1 MTAVLDP
8 MARELIREALA
19 ALGDQMSLTIVR
31 TSHSDTVK
39 NAMDF
44 SAALCDVNGRLIA
57 QGLTLPNQLGSVPDA
72 AASVL
77 RNFAGDLNPGDMV
90 VLNDPFDGG
99 MHLPDIFLFKPVF
112 RDGEM
117 VGLIATVVHHTDVG
131 GSIPGSM
138 SPNASEVY
146 QEGLRI
152 PPVKFYEGG
161 KPSRSVH
168 AFIRANVRVPD
179 VVMGDFGAQ
188 VAACN
193 VGEAGLMRLIDTY
206 GLEAFTAHVED
217 LMDYSERLTRA
228 EIRSWPNG
236 VYTRTD
242 YIDDDGIHP
251 EPIPICV
258 TIAIEDDSVLL
269 DFTGSSPQIPA
280 SLNCTRSFMKA
291 GVYCAMRSLMRADIP
306 VNDGFFRPITAT
318 APPGTITNCVLPAA
332 TATRGLTGFRIID
345 AIFGALSDALPDRV
359 PAASDGG
366 LTIVGVGGYNKR
378 REPFVLVEL
387 LSGSWG
393 GRPDREGI
401 EGMPNL
407 AANIS
412 NIPVEMI
419 EASYPLRIEQYGF
432 VPDTG
437 GAGKYRGGL
446 SIFRDFRFLAD
457 ATLSVRSDR
466 HKLRPWGLHGG
477 QDGTP
482 ASNVLNG
489 EEMPSKMLREVSA
502 GDLFH
507 HVMAGGGGWGDP
519 LERDPQA
526 ILRDVRGGRLS
537 IALVCREYG
546 VIVRPDLT
554 LDEEAT
560 AAERSRLR
568 NSRPTGHHAP
578 AAASGNPG
586 DPASE

>member
-1 MTAVLDP
+1 
-8 MARELIREALA
+8 
-19 ALGDQMSLTIVR
+19 
-31 TSHSDTVK
+31 
-39 NAMDF
+39 
-44 SAALCDVNGRLIA
+44 
-57 QGLTLPNQLGSVPDA
+57 
-72 AASVL
+72 
-77 RNFAGDLNPGDMV
+77 
-90 VLNDPFDGG
+90 
-99 MHLPDIFLFKPVF
+99 
-112 RDGEM
+112 
-117 VGLIATVVHHTDVG
+117 
-131 GSIPGSM
+131 
-138 SPNASEVY
+138 
-146 QEGLRI
+146 
-152 PPVKFYEGG
+152 
-161 KPSRSVH
+161 
-168 AFIRANVRVPD
+168 
-179 VVMGDFGAQ
+179 MGDFGAQ

-193 VGEAGLMRLIDTY
+193 VGEAGFLKLIDAY
-206 GLEAFTAHVED
+206 GLDAFTAHVED

-228 EIRSWPNG
+228 ELRSWPNG

-258 TIAIEDDSVLL
+258 TITIEDDQILV

-280 SLNCTRSFMKA
+280 ALNCTPSFMKA
-291 GVYCAMRSLMRADIP
+291 GTYCALRSLMRADIP

-345 AIFGALSDALPDRV
+345 AIFGALSEALPDRV

-366 LTIVGVGGYNKR
+366 LTIVGVGGYNAR

-412 NIPVEMI
+412 NIPVEMV
-419 EASYPLRIEQYGF
+419 ETSYPLRIEQYGF

-437 GAGKYRGGL
+437 GAGTYRGGL

-466 HKLRPWGLHGG
+466 HKFLPFGLHGG
-477 QDGTP
+477 NDGTP

-489 EEMPSKMLREVSA
+489 VEMPSKFMREVSA

-519 LERDPQA
+519 LDRDPQA
-526 ILRDVRGGRLS
+526 ILRDVREGRLS
-537 IALVCREYG
+537 IELVLREYG
-546 VIVRPDLT
+546 VVIRPDLT
-554 LDEEAT
+554 LDDDATTAERARLRECRKAAPPLPRAGEGDGRRAHWRDRRQARPQSPDARRRAALSRPLSSLPRAASRLCSAAPSTTTSSSATSSGPSSSCRPGTPWSSRTAGAATTRMASGTPTSVRPPTATTPSSGSACSPGAT
-560 AAERSRLR
+560 APSGRSASPTSGSPRSCR
-568 NSRPTGHHAP
+568 RRSAAPTSRA
-578 AAASGNPG
+578 
-586 DPASE
+586 

>member
-1 MTAVLDP
+1 MASRDANSPMT
-8 MARELIREALA
+8 RELIREALA

-44 SAALCDVNGRLIA
+44 SSALCDARGRLIA
-57 QGLTLPNQLGSVPDA
+57 QGLTLPNQLGSIPDA

-77 RNFAGDLNPGDMV
+77 RNFAGDLHPGDMIV
-90 VLNDPFDGG
+90 MNDPFDGG

-112 RDGEM
+112 RDGAM
-117 VGLIATVVHHTDVG
+117 IGLIATVAHHTDVG

-138 SPNASEVY
+138 APNASEVY

-152 PPVKFYEGG
+152 PPVKFYERGE
-161 KPSRSVH
+161 PSRSVH

-193 VGEAGLMRLIDTY
+193 VGEAGLLRLVETY
-206 GLEAFTAHVED
+206 GLDAFTAHVEE
-217 LMDYSERLTRA
+217 LMDYTERVTRA
-228 EIRSWPNG
+228 ELRAWPNG
-236 VYTRTD
+236 TYTRTD
-242 YIDDDGIHP
+242 YIDDDGIRP
-251 EPIPICV
+251 EPIPISVAV
-258 TIAIEDDSVLL
+258 TIEDDSIAV
-269 DFTGSSPQIPA
+269 DFTGSAPQIPA
-280 SLNCTRSFMKA
+280 ALNCTPSFMKA
-291 GVYCAMRSLMRADIP
+291 CTYCALRSLMRTDLPMNA
-306 VNDGFFRPITAT
+306 GFFRPITVT
-318 APPGTITNCVLPAA
+318 APPGTIVNCVLPAA

-345 AIFGALSDALPDRV
+345 SIFGALANALPDRV

-366 LTIVGVGGYNKR
+366 LTIVGVGGYREN

-407 AANIS
+407 GANIS
-412 NIPVEMI
+412 NIPVEMV
-419 EASYPLRIEQYGF
+419 EASYPLRIEEYGF

-446 SIFRDFRFLAD
+446 SIYRDFRFLAD

-466 HKLRPWGLHGG
+466 HRFRPFGLHGG
-477 QDGTP
+477 RNGTP
-482 ASNVLNG
+482 AANVYNG
-489 EEMPSKMLREVSA
+489 AEMPSKFMREVRG

-519 LERDPQA
+519 LERDSEA
-526 ILRDVRGGRLS
+526 VLRDVRGGRLS
-537 IALVCREYG
+537 RAYVLREYG
-546 VIVRPDLT
+546 VVIRPDLT
-554 LDEEAT
+554 LDVAAT
-560 AAERSRLR
+560 ETERERRRSTHTP
-568 NSRPTGHHAP
+568 S
-578 AAASGNPG
+578 
-586 DPASE
+586 

>member
-1 MTAVLDP
+1 MATIDP
-8 MARELIREALA
+8 MTRELMREALA

-44 SAALCDVNGRLIA
+44 SSAICDARGRLIA

-77 RNFAGDLNPGDMV
+77 RNFAGDLEPGDLIVM
-90 VLNDPFDGG
+90 NDPFDGG

-112 RDGEM
+112 RVGEM
-117 VGLIATVVHHTDVG
+117 IGLIATVAHHTDVG

-138 SPNASEVY
+138 APNASEVY

-152 PPVKFYEGG
+152 PPVKFYERGR
-161 KPSRSVH
+161 PSRSVH

-193 VGEAGLMRLIDTY
+193 VGEAGLLRLVETY
-206 GLEAFTAHVED
+206 GLESITAHVED
-217 LMDYSERLTRA
+217 LMDYSERLTRS

-251 EPIPICV
+251 EPIPISV
-258 TIAIEDDSVLL
+258 TITIEDDAIKV

-280 SLNCTRSFMKA
+280 ALNCTPSFMKA
-291 GVYCAMRSLMRADIP
+291 CTYCALRSLMRTDVPMNA
-306 VNDGFFRPITAT
+306 GFFRPITAT

-345 AIFGALSDALPDRV
+345 SIFGALAEALPDRV

-366 LTIVGVGGYNKR
+366 LTIVGVGGYNER
-378 REPFVLVEL
+378 HEPFVLVEL

-407 AANIS
+407 GANIS
-412 NIPVEMI
+412 NIPVEMV
-419 EASYPLRIEQYGF
+419 ETSYPLRIERYGF

-437 GAGKYRGGL
+437 GAGRYRGGL
-446 SIFRDFRFLAD
+446 SIFRDFRFLAN

-466 HKLRPWGLHGG
+466 HRFRPFGLHGG
-477 QDGTP
+477 HDGTP

-489 EEMPSKMLREVSA
+489 EEMPSKFMCEVAA
-502 GDLFH
+502 GDLFQ

-519 LERDPQA
+519 LERDPLA
-526 ILRDVRGGRLS
+526 VLRDVRGGRLS
-537 IALVCREYG
+537 IERVRRDYG
-546 VIVRPDLT
+546 VVIRSDLT
-554 LDEEAT
+554 LDEAAT
-560 AAERSRLR
+560 AAERDRLR
-568 NSRPTGHHAP
+568 ARRSSAERRTAEERTSNA
-578 AAASGNPG
+578 
-586 DPASE
+586 